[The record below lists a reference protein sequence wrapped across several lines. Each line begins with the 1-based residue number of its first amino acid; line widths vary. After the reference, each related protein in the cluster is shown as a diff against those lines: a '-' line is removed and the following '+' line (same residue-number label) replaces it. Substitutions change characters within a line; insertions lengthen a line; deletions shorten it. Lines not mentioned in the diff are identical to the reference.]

1 MIKQRVIAVG
11 AVFVILFVLSKSG
24 VLDALLIFLLV
35 GAIPG
40 TSWSLSAGLMLTIG
54 VVTVLLISFRYTAI
68 ALIDELDLRRR
79 TQKYITRK
87 ERMPKKR
94 FRSLTR

>member
-1 MIKQRVIAVG
+1 MIKQRVIVLGVAF
-11 AVFVILFVLSKSG
+11 AILFMLSKSG

-54 VVTVLLISFRYTAI
+54 IITVLLISFRYTAI
-68 ALIDELDLRRR
+68 ALINELDLRRR
-79 TQKYITRK
+79 TQKYIARK

-94 FRSLTR
+94 FRPLAR

>member
-1 MIKQRVIAVG
+1 M
-11 AVFVILFVLSKSG
+11 LSKSG
-24 VLDALLIFLLV
+24 VLDALLLFLLV

-54 VVTVLLISFRYTAI
+54 IITVLLISFRYTAI
-68 ALIDELDLRRR
+68 ALINELDLRRR
-79 TQKYITRK
+79 TQKYIVRK

-94 FRSLTR
+94 FRPLAR